1 MNKRQCNTVEVIR
14 FRRFARKS
22 FSAFRSMQKVITI
35 GFLSGCTLINA
46 HAASVNPEEK
56 IRIATSLDSISEG
69 ELDEVVVTATKV
81 ELPSGI
87 AAKQVTIVGRT
98 EIEQAPVKSVQ
109 DLLNY
114 VAVVDLLQRSPHGV
128 QADISLRG
136 GSADQVAI
144 LLNGVNLTN
153 PQTGHYSLDIPVN
166 LSDIERIEI
175 VQGPTSLAYGASAM
189 SGGINIITKKDTA
202 SNAFAKLEG
211 GMYGLFGAELRGSYR
226 AKHSTHSLSV
236 GYGRSDGYI
245 RNSDYNIFNSLL
257 QSRFVMDDRATID
270 FQFGFNAKK
279 YGANTFYSAAY
290 PNQYDDTK
298 GVFASVRGETKGK
311 LKFIPQIY
319 WSSHYDCFQLIREG
333 TPDVPAWYKDHNYHR
348 SDLFGISLNAQYSSR
363 FGITSFGGEVRNEG
377 ILSSVLGNA
386 MPDTIGKYTKSYN
399 RTNINYFAEH
409 NVVLDRLT
417 ISVGG
422 ILNYNTAIANTF
434 RFYPAINASYRPS
447 DRLSLYASW
456 DMATRMPTFTE
467 LFYTT
472 RTHVSDAKLLPEYT
486 RSAEIGFRYYRK
498 ALTISGSTFYSIG
511 ENLIDWIYNEADSK
525 WHSVNVAKGYK
536 LSTVGIN
543 GNVVVNMEEFA
554 GKNQPFNT
562 LRLGYQHITQNNNS
576 ADGTQNPISQYVFN
590 YLKHK
595 ITATLNHDI
604 VKNLS
609 MTWTFRWQDREGS
622 YTQYID
628 LRPAE
633 RVDYKPFFILDIK
646 VDYALKGFNLFVA
659 ANNIF
664 DNTYVDF
671 GNIPQPG
678 FWLTGGVS
686 YRFR

>member
-1 MNKRQCNTVEVIR
+1 MNKKQCNTVEVIR
-14 FRRFARKS
+14 FRRFAGKS

-35 GFLSGCTLINA
+35 GFLSGCALINA

-56 IRIATSLDSISEG
+56 TRITTSLDSIAQG

-114 VAVVDLLQRSPHGV
+114 VVGVDLLQRSPHGV
-128 QADISLRG
+128 QADVSLRG

-189 SGGINIITKKDTA
+189 SGGINIITKQDTV
-202 SNAFAKLEG
+202 SNVYAKLEG
-211 GMYGLFGAELRGSYR
+211 GMYGLFGAELRGAYR
-226 AKHSTHSLSV
+226 AKRSTHSLSV

-245 RNSDYNIFNSLL
+245 RNSDYNIINSLL
-257 QSRFVMDDRATID
+257 KSRFTMDDGATID
-270 FQFGFNAKK
+270 FQFGYNAKK

-311 LKFIPQIY
+311 IKFISQIY
-319 WSSHYDCFQLIREG
+319 WSRHYDCFQLIREG
-333 TPDVPAWYKDHNYHR
+333 TPNVPDWYKDHNYHW
-348 SDLFGISLNAQYSSR
+348 SDLWGISLNAQYSSR
-363 FGITSFGGEVRNEG
+363 FGITSFGGEMRNEG

-386 MPDTIGKYTKSYN
+386 MPDTIGKYTKAYN
-399 RTNINYFAEH
+399 RTNINYFVEH

-417 ISVGG
+417 LSVGG
-422 ILNYNTAIANTF
+422 VLNYNTAIINTF
-434 RFYPAINASYRPS
+434 RFYPAINASYRPT
-447 DRLSLYASW
+447 DRLSLYVSW

-467 LFYTT
+467 LFYST
-472 RTHVSDAKLLPEYT
+472 RTHVGNAELLPENK
-486 RSAEIGFRYYRK
+486 SSVELGFRYLRSW
-498 ALTISGSTFYSIG
+498 LSVNGSLFYSEG
-511 ENLIDWIYNEADSK
+511 ENLIDWIYNEIDSK
-525 WHSVNVAKGYK
+525 WYSVNVTKDNK
-536 LSTVGIN
+536 LSTIGAN
-543 GNVVVNMEEFA
+543 GNVVIDLESIA
-554 GKNQPFNT
+554 GKRQPLNT
-562 LRLGYQHITQNNNS
+562 LSVGYQYLKQNS
-576 ADGTQNPISQYVFN
+576 SVASDKNPISLYVFN

-595 ITATLNHDI
+595 FTAILNHDI
-604 VKNLS
+604 VKDIS
-609 MTWTFRWQDREGS
+609 MTWNFRWQDREGS
-622 YTQYID
+622 YTQYVD
-628 LRPAE
+628 FKPAE
-633 RVDYKPFFILDIK
+633 AVDYKPFFVLDLK
-646 VDYALKGFNLFVA
+646 VDYALKGFNIFVA

-686 YRFR
+686 YRF

>member
-1 MNKRQCNTVEVIR
+1 MNKKQCNTVEVIR

-46 HAASVNPEEK
+46 HAAMVNPEEK
-56 IRIATSLDSISEG
+56 TRIDNSLDSIAPG

-114 VAVVDLLQRSPHGV
+114 VAGVDLLQRSPHGV

-202 SNAFAKLEG
+202 SNAYAKLEG
-211 GMYGLFGAELRGSYR
+211 GMYGLFGAELRGAYQ
-226 AKHSTHSLSV
+226 AKNYTHSLSV

-245 RNSDYNIFNSLL
+245 RNSDYNILNSLL
-257 QSRFVMDDRATID
+257 QSRFTMDNEAIID
-270 FQFGFNAKK
+270 FQFGYNAKK

-298 GVFASVRGETKGK
+298 GVFASVRGETRGK
-311 LKFIPQIY
+311 LKLIPQIY

-348 SDLFGISLNAQYSSR
+348 SDLFGINLNAQYSSR
-363 FGITSFGGEVRNEG
+363 FGITSFGGEIRNEG
-377 ILSSVLGNA
+377 ILSSVLGNT
-386 MPDTIGKYTKSYN
+386 MTDTIGKYTKTYN
-399 RTNINYFAEH
+399 RTNIDYFVEH
-409 NVVLDRLT
+409 NIMLDRLT

-422 ILNYNTAIANTF
+422 VLNYNTAIVNTF
-434 RFYPAINASYRPS
+434 RFYPAINVSYRPT

-472 RTHVSDAKLLPEYT
+472 RTHVGNARLLPEYT
-486 RSAEIGFRYYRK
+486 RSAEVGFRYHSRILSVNSS
-498 ALTISGSTFYSIG
+498 AFYSEG
-511 ENLIDWIYNEADSK
+511 ENLIDWIYNETDSK
-525 WHSVNVAKGYK
+525 WYSVNVAKGSK
-536 LSTVGIN
+536 LSTIGAS
-543 GNVVVNMEEFA
+543 GNVVVDLENIVGSA
-554 GKNQPFNT
+554 QPVNL
-562 LRLGYQHITQNNNS
+562 LRIGYQYLTQSSDAASYN
-576 ADGTQNPISQYVFN
+576 NPISHYVFN

-595 ITATLNHDI
+595 FTATFNHDI
-604 VKNLS
+604 VKNMS
-609 MTWTFRWQDREGS
+609 MTWNFRWQDRQGS
-622 YTQYID
+622 YTQYVD
-628 LRPAE
+628 LKPAVK
-633 RVDYKPFFILDIK
+633 VDYKPFFVLDLK
-646 VDYALKGFNLFVA
+646 VDYTLKGFNIFVA

-686 YRFR
+686 YLFH